1 MSKWGIAGT
10 GFISHAMLGAI
21 ARREGSEA
29 VAISGRSAETRVE
42 LQAQY
47 GIGTGVETVAE
58 LAALP
63 DVDAIYIGLPN
74 HLHREASEVA
84 LAAGKAVLCEK
95 SLTTTNKDA
104 EALADAAKSSG
115 QFFVEGLMYLAHPIY
130 QTLVDVLQSEDV
142 GELRHIT
149 GFYAADIWQVV
160 NPAGKGTLYNLGCYP
175 ASLMQM
181 VVQAMC
187 GEEVFSARDLTAKGN
202 VNEDGNI
209 CDTAVSVRFGNGVL
223 ASLHSTDSY
232 GMAHEFVIAT
242 TKGTI
247 RFDYNPW
254 LPDAEANGFTWRG
267 YDGSEK
273 RFSEDAPGDAFDH
286 QLEMVEAS
294 LATGLTQALRP
305 SPRLKDSVEIMRFL
319 NDWEA
324 ACT

>member
-29 VAISGRSAETRVE
+29 VAISGRSAETRIE
-42 LQAQY
+42 LQSQY

-63 DVDAIYIGLPN
+63 DLDAIYIGLPN

-95 SLTTTNKDA
+95 SLTTTYKDA

-115 QFFVEGLMYLAHPIY
+115 QFFAEGLMYLAHPIY
-130 QTLVDVLQSEDV
+130 QTLVDVLRSEDI

-209 CDTAVSVRFGNGVL
+209 CDAAVSVRFGNGVL

-247 RFDYNPW
+247 RFDHNPW

-273 RFSEDAPGDAFDH
+273 QYSVDVQGDAFDH
-286 QLEMVEAS
+286 QLEMS
-294 LATGLTQALRP
+294 KQALLR
-305 SPRLKDSVEIMRFL
+305 V
-319 NDWEA
+319 
-324 ACT
+324 

>member
-29 VAISGRSAETRVE
+29 VAISGRSAETRVG

-47 GIGTGVETVAE
+47 GIGSGVKTVAE

-74 HLHREASEVA
+74 HLHLEASEVA

-95 SLTTTNKDA
+95 SLTTTYEDA
-104 EALADAAKSSG
+104 EALADAAASSG
-115 QFFVEGLMYLAHPIY
+115 QFFAEGLMYLAHPIY
-130 QTLVDVLQSEDV
+130 QTLVDVLRSKDV

-175 ASLMQM
+175 ASLMHL
-181 VVQAMC
+181 VVQTMC
-187 GEEVFSARDLTAKGN
+187 GDAVFSARDLTAQGN
-202 VNEDGNI
+202 FNEDANV
-209 CDTAVSVRFGNGVL
+209 CDAAVTVRFANSVL

-247 RFDYNPW
+247 RFDHNPW

-267 YDGSEK
+267 YDGSEMQY
-273 RFSEDAPGDAFDH
+273 SVDVQGDAFDH

-294 LATGLTQALRP
+294 LAAGLTKAPRP
-305 SPRLKDSVEIMRFL
+305 SPRLKDSLEIMRFL

-324 ACT
+324 ACA